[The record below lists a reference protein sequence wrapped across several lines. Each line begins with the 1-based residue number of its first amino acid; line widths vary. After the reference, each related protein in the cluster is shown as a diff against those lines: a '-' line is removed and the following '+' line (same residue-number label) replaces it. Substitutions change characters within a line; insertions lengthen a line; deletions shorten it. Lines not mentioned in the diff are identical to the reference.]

1 MERETL
7 IPTAEQS
14 SCRLAFLGGQGVRV
28 RERVRGQGR

>member
-14 SCRLAFLGGQGVRV
+14 SCRLAFLGGQGVRS
-28 RERVRGQGR
+28 GNG